1 MLGQATVR
9 GEEKGLCGG
18 TRQNN
23 DWLNMGRCGGSGDR
37 FKNGKRGK
45 VKENL
50 EFFIFML
57 PQERCSSGQGKW
69 VPM

>member
-1 MLGQATVR
+1 VR

-23 DWLNMGRCGGSGDR
+23 DWLNMGRCWGSGDR

-50 EFFIFML
+50 EFFYFYASPREM
-57 PQERCSSGQGKW
+57 QFWSGKM